1 MGFFEKIKNGLK
13 KTREGFGNL
22 LSGVFSGRTKVDE
35 DMLEELLDV
44 LIMSDLG
51 GEISEEVIEQLR
63 EVIREKKISEPEEVR
78 LELKEILKG
87 MLNCDCPPL
96 ELDTKPSV
104 ILVIGVN
111 GVGKTTSIGKLAY
124 NYVSEGKKVLLAA
137 ADTFRAA
144 AAEQLSIWADRSGAQ
159 IVRHAEGA
167 DPAAVVFDACAAG
180 KARGA
185 DVIICDTAGRLHN
198 KANLMNELAKINK
211 VIDRELTDAHKEVF
225 LVIDATTGQNAL
237 IQAREFA
244 KTAGVSGIVLT
255 KLDGTAKGGVVIAVS
270 RQLGIPVRYIGVGE
284 QKDDLMPFDP
294 DSFIDALFERN

>member
-35 DMLEELLDV
+35 NMLEELLDV